1 MDEILAEV
9 DKDNN
14 GEVDYEEV
22 SCFCMLSNFLHDVR
36 KTLEMGCSKT
46 DALVTHIHCAVRHHI
61 TLSCALLGPSC
72 RCCIALHLA

>member
-22 SCFCMLSNFLHDVR
+22 SCLCMLSKFLHDVR
-36 KTLEMGCSKT
+36 KTLEMSCTEADG
-46 DALVTHIHCAVRHHI
+46 LVIHRRCFFGHHI
-61 TLSCALLGPSC
+61 NLLCALLWPFM
-72 RCCIALHLA
+72 